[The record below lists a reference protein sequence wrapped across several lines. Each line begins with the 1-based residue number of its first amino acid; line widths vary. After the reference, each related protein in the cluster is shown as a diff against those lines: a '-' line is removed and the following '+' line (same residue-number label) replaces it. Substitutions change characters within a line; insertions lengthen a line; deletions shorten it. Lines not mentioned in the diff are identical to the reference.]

1 MVSVNSKRKGGSGRG
16 GKRKI
21 HGEDG
26 SRTSKDAV
34 STVGKNA
41 TKKVGGRRPRKNVA
55 GGQQDRKCS
64 PSKSDT
70 SVRAGT
76 KSQRRRRRRRRRN
89 RENQKKDEVQT
100 EVSGSKVKKKKGRRK
115 RRPKSE
121 AQVEK
126 ENVVCSESSGSVSH
140 LPLSSNSCGS
150 QPGCSNS
157 SSFVDCSNALP
168 MEVENLPWANL
179 DVPMDLSH
187 LHLQINGHGVD
198 FDLQAQKNHQR
209 WLSNLEKARE

>member
-1 MVSVNSKRKGGSGRG
+1 MFSVYSKPKGSSAKGGKKKRRG
-16 GKRKI
+16 D
-21 HGEDG
+21 DG
-26 SRTSKDAV
+26 SRTSKEVA

-41 TKKVGGRRPRKNVA
+41 TKEVGRRRPRKNVA
-55 GGQQDRKCS
+55 GGQKDRKCS
-64 PSKSDT
+64 SSKSDT
-70 SVRAGT
+70 SGRAGT

-89 RENQKKDEVQT
+89 RENQEKVEVQT
-100 EVSGSKVKKKKGRRK
+100 EVSGSKGRRKKGRRK
-115 RRPKSE
+115 RKPKPE

-168 MEVENLPWANL
+168 MEVDNLPWANL

-187 LHLQINGHGVD
+187 VHLQINGDGVD